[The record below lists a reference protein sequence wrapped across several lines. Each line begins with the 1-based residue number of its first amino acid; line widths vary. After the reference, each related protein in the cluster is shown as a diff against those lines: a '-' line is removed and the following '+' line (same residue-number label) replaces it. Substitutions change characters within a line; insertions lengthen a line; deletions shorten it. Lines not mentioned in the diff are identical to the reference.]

1 MDQAG
6 LELSLPA
13 VGLGSEAV
21 GREGVPSA
29 LPCRAPVPHAEHAR
43 RCRTDSRGRSAKHRD
58 PYTLLVKLELV
69 PVLDHIT

>member
-6 LELSLPA
+6 LELSSPA

-21 GREGVPSA
+21 GWRA
-29 LPCRAPVPHAEHAR
+29 LCRAAHLRPHAEHAR

-69 PVLDHIT
+69 RSPNHIT